1 MAGPSTAS
9 RTDNR
14 LAKALAGFSFGLGL
28 AQLAVPGRLARA
40 IGVADSTGTR
50 WLLRGLGLREID
62 SGLGILSQS
71 RPEGWLWGRA
81 GGDAMDLALLGRA
94 STARKTR
101 RSRLNAAL
109 AAVAGAMALDLLAS
123 VRLARAGR

>member
-28 AQLAVPGRLARA
+28 AQLAVPGRFARA
-40 IGVADSTGTR
+40 IGVPDSSGTR
-50 WLLRGLGLREID
+50 WLLRGLGLREIG
-62 SGLGILSQS
+62 SGFGILSQS
-71 RPEGWLWGRA
+71 RPEGWLWARS

-94 STARKTR
+94 LTAKKAK
-101 RSRLNAAL
+101 RSRVTAAT
-109 AAVAGAMALDLLAS
+109 AAVAGTMALDLLAG
-123 VRLARAGR
+123 VRFASAGR